1 MCVTIK
7 QTAWLSRDY
16 TVYSN
21 PEQHT
26 KGENCIRD
34 NSWFFLNKSGDR
46 GGKVCVELENFVR
59 GKDPNNAKRGQLLWR
74 ADFTERPHFWQNVR
88 EPGSPAGD
96 FPFALPHMI
105 QWGGEADLGYTRLVK
120 ARRRTGGRYP
130 QLKKTLICNF
140 HMITHATLASDGSEI
155 ACSGVPILPR
165 KAFGRDVCLRV
176 QAFGTAVA
184 KYYLQRYRHERDNG
198 RSYYTYHMEMDMT
211 EHVELTEFALLDRN
225 DLSMNTAVVSDTGEP
240 VVFVFCGD
248 ITDNTA
254 NYECPLFT
262 VVQNGGFWSN
272 YPPCV
277 TTKPGCDPAL
287 AILIAH
293 LMLKE
298 YSTKEIKND
307 FRPLFPDAEEFRDS
321 TDEPRRRQGGRS
333 RRYRVKSGSKKM
345 SDEDD
350 DKDEDEDD
358 DEDDNEDD
366 AGDEEDDDEDDDED
380 DNEDD
385 DGDDGSDGGSD

>member
-21 PEQHT
+21 PEQRT
-26 KGENCIRD
+26 KGENCIRH

-105 QWGGEADLGYTRLVK
+105 QWGGEADLGYTQRLVK
-120 ARRRTGGRYP
+120 SRSRRYP
-130 QLKKTLICNF
+130 YGYPRLKKTLICNF

-184 KYYLQRYRHERDNG
+184 KYYEVQQKHKDDNG
-198 RSYYTYHMEMDMT
+198 RTYYTYHMMMDMT

-248 ITDNTA
+248 ISDNTA

-307 FRPLFPDAEEFRDS
+307 FRPLFPNKREFRGNP
-321 TDEPRRRQGGRS
+321 TDERQPRRRQGGRS

-350 DKDEDEDD
+350 DKDDH
-358 DEDDNEDD
+358 
-366 AGDEEDDDEDDDED
+366 EDDDED

>member
-21 PEQHT
+21 PEQRT
-26 KGENCIRD
+26 KGENCIRH

-105 QWGGEADLGYTRLVK
+105 QWGGEADLEYTHRLVK
-120 ARRRTGGRYP
+120 SRSRRYP
-130 QLKKTLICNF
+130 YGYPRLKKTLICNF

-184 KYYLQRYRHERDNG
+184 KYYEVQQKHKDDNG
-198 RSYYTYHMEMDMT
+198 RTYYTYHMMMDMT

-248 ITDNTA
+248 ISDNTA

-307 FRPLFPDAEEFRDS
+307 FRPLFPNKREFRGNP
-321 TDEPRRRQGGRS
+321 TDERQPRRRQGGRS

-350 DKDEDEDD
+350 DKDDH
-358 DEDDNEDD
+358 
-366 AGDEEDDDEDDDED
+366 EDDDED